1 MMFSRACLFVA
12 SIAIFLPMFD
22 SANAQSSEV
31 FRYRAWYREATTL
44 NGAEKMAEAMALEWK
59 TQPEDAFTLGFL
71 AVSELMLADHAWNP
85 LDKLAQF
92 LEWQP
97 QLDQAIDLRPDDP
110 DLAFLRLGVQIHAPA
125 LLDYQS
131 DIEHDKTLV
140 SQALLAGHWKEDSVH
155 ESFVKDFLN
164 LH

>member
-1 MMFSRACLFVA
+1 MALFFSDVCTTY
-12 SIAIFLPMFD
+12 
-22 SANAQSSEV
+22 AQSSEV
-31 FRYRAWYREATTL
+31 IRYRAWYREATSL
-44 NGAEKMAEAMALEWK
+44 NGAEKMAEEMTLEWK

-97 QLDQAIDLRPDDP
+97 QLDQAIDQRPDDP

-140 SQALLAGHWKEDSVH
+140 SQALLAGHWKEDPVH
-155 ESFVKDFLN
+155 ESFVQDFLN
-164 LH
+164 YIQGL